1 MVCTRHWRYNSPAK
15 NKGFV
20 MARGER
26 QYNRIK
32 HLEKALES
40 GALAQVRRILNSDL
54 QAADVAHLLE
64 SSPPKE
70 RNLLW
75 ELIDE
80 ENEGE
85 VLQNLSDEL
94 QSWLLNRMSVEE
106 VANAMID
113 LDADDVADL
122 LQNLPNKVT
131 QEVLFTMD
139 SQDRTRVEA
148 VLSYP
153 EDSAGGLMN
162 TDTITVRPDITLE
175 VVLRYLRRHRSLPE
189 MTDNLLVVNR
199 RDEFIGSLPINKL
212 LVSDA
217 ETTVREVMN
226 TDVISIPAE
235 MEDSEVAQL
244 FERHDLISAPVIDSH
259 SGHLLGRIT
268 IDDVVDVIR
277 EDADHSLMSMA
288 GLDEDED
295 TFAPAFKT
303 SRRRAVWLG
312 INLLTALLAS
322 TVIGLFQGT
331 IDQVVALAVLMPIV
345 ASMGGV
351 AGSQTL
357 TLVIRGQA
365 MGHIGSG
372 NVSWLMNREFLVG
385 LSNGILWASVLAL
398 VTYLWFGD
406 VQISI
411 IIAMAI
417 VINLIVATLAG
428 AFLPIMLKHFG
439 IDPALSGSVVLTTI
453 TDVVGFFAFLG
464 LAASF
469 YL

>member
-1 MVCTRHWRYNSPAK
+1 MS
-15 NKGFV
+15 
-20 MARGER
+20 RGEH
-26 QYNRIK
+26 QSKKLK
-32 HLEKALES
+32 HLGAALES
-40 GALAQVRRILNSDL
+40 GALAQVRRILNNDL

-75 ELIDE
+75 GLIDD

-94 QSWLLNRMSVEE
+94 QSWVMNRMSVQE
-106 VANAMID
+106 VANAMTD
-113 LDADDVADL
+113 LDTDDIADL
-122 LQNLPNKVT
+122 LQNLPNKIT
-131 QEVLFTMD
+131 QEVLTSMD
-139 SQDRTRVEA
+139 SQDRARIEVA
-148 VLSYP
+148 LSYP

-175 VVLRYLRRHRSLPE
+175 VVLRYLRRHRSLPD

-199 RDEFIGSLPINKL
+199 RDEFIGLLAINKI
-212 LVSDA
+212 LVSDT

-226 TDVISIPAE
+226 TDIITINAN
-235 MEDSEVAQL
+235 MDDTGVARL
-244 FERHDLISAPVIDSH
+244 FERHDLISAPVVDEH
-259 SGHLLGRIT
+259 NGQLLGRIT

-295 TFAPAFKT
+295 TFATAFKS

-312 INLLTALLAS
+312 INLLTAFLAS
-322 TVIGLFQGT
+322 AVIGLFEAT
-331 IDQVVALAVLMPIV
+331 IEQVVALAVLMPIV

-357 TLVIRGQA
+357 TLIIRGQA
-365 MGHIGSG
+365 VGHIDAS
-372 NVSWLMNREFLVG
+372 NVRWLLSREFLVG
-385 LSNGILWASVLAL
+385 IINGALWAVVVATA
-398 VTYLWFGD
+398 TYIWFWD
-406 VQISI
+406 IKISLIIGAAI
-411 IIAMAI
+411 II
-417 VINLIVATLAG
+417 NLVVAVMAG
-428 AFLPIMLKHFG
+428 AFLPIWLKRLN
-439 IDPALSGSVVLTTI
+439 IDPALAGSVLLTTI

-464 LAASF
+464 LAAGLYF
-469 YL
+469 